1 MTRCAAAW
9 EFHKEGSSAR
19 ALSSASRFSAISQS
33 KMPPQQGQRS
43 SDLRHHRFGFAT
55 HDMIPSFGFER
66 AL

>member
-1 MTRCAAAW
+1 MTRWAAAW
-9 EFHKEGSSAR
+9 EFHNEGSSAR
-19 ALSSASRFSAISQS
+19 AFNSASRFSALSQS

-55 HDMIPSFGFER
+55 HDLIPSFGFER